1 MEKKELR
8 AQIKAIKKQHTK
20 EQLQEQSEKILAK
33 LERHPSFLHA
43 ERVMLYSALPDE
55 VQTQDFL
62 ERWHLRKTI
71 ILPTVVGDDIIPVE
85 YGKDTAFAVGDF
97 NILEPQN
104 EPYTGGFDLIVVPGV
119 AFDRHGNRIG
129 RGKGYYDRFL
139 CHYPDVERIGIC
151 FDFQLVDEV
160 PTEPLDIRMDEVI
173 SGAEPIE
180 QLVFRR
186 MREQGL
192 TFASAESCTGGNIA
206 HRITLIPGSSEVFR
220 GAAVT
225 YATPTKTKVL
235 GVPADIIEQYTVV
248 SRPVVEAMAQGVR
261 NLMESD
267 FGVATTGVA
276 GPGGGTEET
285 PVGTVWIG
293 VASKDGVVSQCF
305 NFGKDRETVINR
317 ATAMAYEML
326 RKNILFFPGNV

>member
-8 AQIKAIKKQHTK
+8 AHIKALKKQHTK
-20 EQLQEQSEKILAK
+20 EQLLEQSLVILNK
-33 LERHPSFLHA
+33 LEQHSDFIRA
-43 ERVMLYSALPDE
+43 QRVMLYNALPDE
-55 VQTQDFL
+55 VQTQAFL
-62 ERWHLRKTI
+62 EKWHLCKTI

-85 YGKDTAFAVGDF
+85 YGKDTTFAVGDF

-104 EPYTGGFDLIVVPGV
+104 EPYTGDFDLMVVPGV
-119 AFDRHGNRIG
+119 AFDRQGNRIG

-139 CHYPDVERIGIC
+139 CQHLEVPRIGIC

-173 SGAEPIE
+173 TLKSVE
-180 QLVFRR
+180 QEVFELLRQR
-186 MREQGL
+186 HL

-235 GVPADIIEQYTVV
+235 GVPAGVIEQHTVV
-248 SRPVVEAMAQGVR
+248 SQQVVEAMAQGVR
-261 NLMESD
+261 ALMEAD

-276 GPGGGTEET
+276 GPGGGTEAS

-293 VASKDGVVSQCF
+293 VASKDGVISKCF
-305 NFGKDRETVINR
+305 NFGNHRERVIRR
-317 ATAMAYEML
+317 ATLTAYEML
-326 RKNILFFPGNV
+326 SRHLKK

>member
-8 AQIKAIKKQHTK
+8 AQIKALKKQHTK
-20 EQLQEQSEKILAK
+20 EQLLEQSEKILAK
-33 LERHPSFLHA
+33 LEQHPDFIKA

-55 VQTQDFL
+55 VQTQAFL
-62 ERWHLRKTI
+62 EKWHLKKTI

-104 EPYTGGFDLIVVPGV
+104 DPYKGGFDLIVVPGV
-119 AFDRHGNRIG
+119 AFDRSGNRIG

-139 CHYPDVERIGIC
+139 CQHLEVKRIGIC

-173 SGAEPIE
+173 SGAEPVE
-180 QLVFRR
+180 RMVFDLLRGKG
-186 MREQGL
+186 M

-206 HRITLIPGSSEVFR
+206 HVITLIPGSSEVFR

-235 GVPADIIEQYTVV
+235 GVPAETIERYGVV
-248 SRPVVEAMAQGVR
+248 SRQVVESMAQGVR
-261 NLMESD
+261 DLMEAD
-267 FGVATTGVA
+267 FGLATTGVA

-293 VASKDGVVSQCF
+293 LATQDGVISRCF
-305 NFGKDRETVINR
+305 NFGKNREAVIRR
-317 ATAMAYEML
+317 ATMAAYEML
-326 RKNILFFPGNV
+326 KRYLTMK